1 VSAAF
6 TPGPWQVNATVH
18 CDRKNIFGL
27 NPTAAFHVGTLVS
40 GSKSKLDLF
49 EANARL
55 IAAAPELYEALADTL
70 PRNVCLTNGSVG
82 TKRSFLLSAR
92 WVSFDASASC
102 SRKHGVKHDPAS
114 PFGPLRPKRAS

>member
-82 TKRSFLLSAR
+82 DETIIPLECTMGELRRISQLLAKAR
-92 WVSFDASASC
+92 GEA
-102 SRKHGVKHDPAS
+102 
-114 PFGPLRPKRAS
+114 